1 MPDIIFLYFLYA
13 AATLMLAYRLI
24 KLKKFS
30 DLSSYSAILVISII
44 AFYLEHADIA
54 LLISGVIIFNAIIA
68 SYGKK
73 LCYLF
78 IFIGILYAAVSYTTG
93 PEFVLQSLFL
103 GMLSGS
109 NLFETK
115 KQKNEKKNE
124 LRRNAVQ
131 IVAGVFLISVF
142 YILKSSIADAV
153 LFWFVIIGSI
163 FGNYALINKS
173 GKVSKFIN
181 SFERSETT
189 LGSGARWLAI
199 GSLATASFL
208 TGNAVLAVF
217 SAIFI
222 ADSLSTLFGISVKT
236 PKLPYNHNKSTGGT
250 AVYFLTVLAIS
261 YAFIGPLAVL
271 LAIVSSLFESQ
282 PYHID
287 DNFDVAILMVA
298 VFILLKF
305 FGIGV
310 F

>member
-78 IFIGILYAAVSYTTG
+78 IFIGILYAAVSYTAG

-109 NLFETK
+109 NILETK
-115 KQKNEKKNE
+115 MHKNVKKNE

-131 IVAGVFLISVF
+131 ILAGVFLISVF
-142 YILKSSIADAV
+142 YILKNSIADAV

-163 FGNYALINKS
+163 FGNYALINRS
-173 GKVSKFIN
+173 GKISKFID

-208 TGNAVLAVF
+208 TGSTVLSVF

-222 ADSLSTLFGISVKT
+222 ADSFSTLFGISIKT
-236 PKLPYNHNKSTGGT
+236 PKLPYNHNKSVGGT
-250 AVYFLTVLAIS
+250 GVYFLTVLAIS
-261 YAFIGPLAVL
+261 YFFIGPLSIL
-271 LAIVSSLFESQ
+271 LAIASSLFESQ

-287 DNFDVAILMVA
+287 DNFDVAILMIA
-298 VFILLKF
+298 IFMLLKF
-305 FGIGV
+305 LGIGIL
-310 F
+310 

>member
-78 IFIGILYAAVSYTTG
+78 IFIGILYAAVSYTAG

-109 NLFETK
+109 NILETK
-115 KQKNEKKNE
+115 MHKNVKKNE

-131 IVAGVFLISVF
+131 ILAGVFLISVF
-142 YILKSSIADAV
+142 YILKNSIADAV

-163 FGNYALINKS
+163 FGNYALINRS
-173 GKVSKFIN
+173 GKISKFID

-208 TGNAVLAVF
+208 TGSTVLSVF

-222 ADSLSTLFGISVKT
+222 ADSFSTLFGISIKT
-236 PKLPYNHNKSTGGT
+236 PKLPYNHNKSVGGT
-250 AVYFLTVLAIS
+250 GVYFLTVLAIS
-261 YAFIGPLAVL
+261 YFFIGPLSIL
-271 LAIVSSLFESQ
+271 LAIASSLFESQ

-287 DNFDVAILMVA
+287 DNFDVAILMIA
-298 VFILLKF
+298 IFMILKF
-305 FGIGV
+305 LGIGIL
-310 F
+310 